1 MQRGETGRGGP
12 EPADPDE
19 VNAARLRLLIAAAL
33 GQLSAG
39 HRAVISRSYYLGWTT
54 AQIADDLHIAEWFV
68 KARPHFAVRRLRLTL
83 ERSPPAVH
91 GRTRLE
97 RSWTRRR
104 AQEETLG
111 RDLLCFVCLT
121 CTYMVELRVGLLGIE
136 PLTYPMRT
144 NVSRRLLRKG
154 VLVAT

>member
-33 GQLSAG
+33 GQLSAE

-68 KARPHFAVRRLRLTL
+68 KARLHF
-83 ERSPPAVH
+83 
-91 GRTRLE
+91 
-97 RSWTRRR
+97 
-104 AQEETLG
+104 
-111 RDLLCFVCLT
+111 
-121 CTYMVELRVGLLGIE
+121 CTYMVELRVELVGIE
-136 PLTYPMRT
+136 PLTYSMRT